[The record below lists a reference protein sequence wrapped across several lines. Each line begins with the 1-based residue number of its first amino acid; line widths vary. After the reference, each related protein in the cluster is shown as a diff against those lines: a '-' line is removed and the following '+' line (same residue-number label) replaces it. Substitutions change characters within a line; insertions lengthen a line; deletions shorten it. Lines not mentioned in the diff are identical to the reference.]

1 MLNFFYYF
9 YYRIREA
16 NNRIGPISPNAEH
29 AAYFTLV
36 ILLILNGL
44 SVYFLIIGLFNQQL
58 GPWLWQEKPL
68 NRYITVGLGI
78 LMPAAVYGWYKLRQP
93 QIEQTLTDFKAESSE
108 ERRVGG
114 VLIMAY
120 IFTSC
125 GLLLYTLFL
134 PFL

>member
-16 NNRIGPISPNAEH
+16 QKHPGKAAGNAAG

-36 ILLILNGL
+36 ILLMLNGL
-44 SVYFLIIGLFNQQL
+44 SGYFLLMQL
-58 GPWLWQEKPL
+58 LHNNLTSRLWQDEHL
-68 NRYITVGLGI
+68 NQLITLFLGI
-78 LMPAAVYGWYKLRQP
+78 AIPAGVYGWYKFRQP
-93 QIEQTLTDFKAESSE
+93 QIEQTLLDFKSESSD

-114 VLIMAY
+114 ALIMAY

-125 GLLLYTLFL
+125 GLLLYTFFL